1 MPVVFASGAQLDA
14 NGVPVQ
20 VVDAVAT
27 PPDAQAAA
35 PVPETAPPEPDG
47 DGDTPSGD
55 TEPAES
61 AEDGDA
67 AETPEEPVEGDAAQE
82 TTQEFNESNRGFR
95 QRLLNENRD
104 LRREK
109 REDRALITYLQQQ
122 LDTLKTQPA
131 EPEAQPQQPQ
141 ALPGLP
147 PRPQQTEYA
156 TYTEYED
163 ALLQWHDQRRYA
175 QYAAET
181 QAAEQRNAQAEW
193 QRKEDEGREKYRDYD
208 QAVARA
214 QFAPMVAPIVAAA
227 MRESAAGPDLLYY
240 LAKHPEDLA
249 AFNKLTPYQAAR
261 WLAQL
266 ESDRFRQPT
275 KRPSGVNGNGAVA
288 APPAPRPMAPV
299 GTGAAVPVTG
309 FREGMSLREYEAMRA
324 QQRQRPG

>member
-67 AETPEEPVEGDAAQE
+67 ADTTEEPAEREQADD

-95 QRLLNENRD
+95 QRILNENRD

-131 EPEAQPQQPQ
+131 EPEAASQQPQ

-147 PRPQQTEYA
+147 PRPQQTDYA

-193 QRKEDEGREKYRDYD
+193 QRKEEEGREKYRDYD
-208 QAVARA
+208 QALARA

-249 AFNKLTPYQAAR
+249 AFNQLTPYQAAR

-275 KRPSGVNGNGAVA
+275 KRTPGANGNGAVA
-288 APPAPRPMAPV
+288 PPPAPRPMAPV

-324 QQRQRPG
+324 QQRHRPG